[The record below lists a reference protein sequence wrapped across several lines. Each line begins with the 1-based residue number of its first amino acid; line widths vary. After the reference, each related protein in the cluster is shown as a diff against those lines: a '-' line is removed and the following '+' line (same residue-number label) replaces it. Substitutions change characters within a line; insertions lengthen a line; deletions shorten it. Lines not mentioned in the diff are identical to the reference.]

1 MYKGQYY
8 NHQVAKAIPVSVQ
21 VFSESLLLDYTRE
34 GMPPQKLQWLFS
46 EISIQVSDRNFI
58 RINYTGEQAGTLE
71 VNDPVFVKAF
81 LKNYKHTRGAGLQE
95 LALRGGYRVGVIA
108 LLILIGILL
117 SVHFFIL
124 PWVADKVVDQLPRSF
139 DKEIGI
145 AARNSMQEKI
155 DTAGSALLTK
165 FAAQMKWDTP
175 DSLVFTV
182 VPSGIENAYA
192 LPGGYV
198 MVYTGLLKK
207 LHTKE
212 ELAAL
217 LSHEVAHVTRRHS
230 VRKLC
235 RDMSTSLLVSVLI
248 SDVGGIAGALYSN
261 ASAVYSLTYSRKYE
275 EQADITGLETMR
287 RNQIDQ
293 QGMVKLMQELKKLD
307 HLMKVP
313 EFISTHPLTDNRIRY
328 VQQDIKA
335 HPASARNNEKMEELF
350 RQLHQRYHE

>member
-8 NHQVAKAIPVSVQ
+8 NHQVAKAIPVNVE
-21 VFSESLLLDYTRE
+21 VFSGSLLLDYTQE
-34 GMPPQKLQWLFS
+34 GMPPREMRWFFS
-46 EISIQVSDRNFI
+46 EISVQVSDRNFI
-58 RINYTGEQAGTLE
+58 RITYAGEEAGTLE
-71 VNDPVFVKAF
+71 VNDPVFVEEF
-81 LKNYKHTRGAGLQE
+81 LKNYKYTRGAGLHG
-95 LALRGGYRVGVIA
+95 LALRGGYKVGLIA

-117 SVHFFIL
+117 AGHFFIL
-124 PWVADKVVDQLPRSF
+124 PWCADKVVDQLPRSF

-145 AARNSMQEKI
+145 AARNGMQEKI
-155 DTAGSALLTK
+155 DTAGSELLTK
-165 FAAQMKWDTP
+165 FAAQMKWDAS

-182 VPSGIENAYA
+182 VPSSIENAYA

-198 MVYTGLLKK
+198 MIYTGLLKK
-207 LHTKE
+207 LRTKE

-235 RDMSTSLLVSVLI
+235 RDLSTSLLLSAMF
-248 SDVGGIAGALYSN
+248 SDAGGVVGTLYAN
-261 ASAVYSLTYSRKYE
+261 ATSIYSLTYSRQYE

-287 RNQIDQ
+287 RNQVDQ
-293 QGMVKLMQELKKLD
+293 QGMVQLMQELQKLD
-307 HLMKVP
+307 HQLKIP
-313 EFISTHPLTDNRIRY
+313 EFISTHPLTENRVRY

-335 HPASARNNEKMEELF
+335 HPASAKNNEKMEEIF

>member
-8 NHQVAKAIPVSVQ
+8 NHQVAKAIPVNVQ
-21 VFSESLLLDYTRE
+21 VFEASLLLDYTQE
-34 GMPPQKLQWLFS
+34 GMPPEQLRWFFS
-46 EISIQVSDRNFI
+46 EISVQVSDRNFI
-58 RINYTGEQAGTLE
+58 RITYTGEGGGTLE
-71 VNDPVFVKAF
+71 VNDPVFVKEF
-81 LKNYKHTRGAGLQE
+81 LKNYKHIRGAGLQD
-95 LALRGGYRVGVIA
+95 LALRGGYKVGLIA
-108 LLILIGILL
+108 LLALIGILL
-117 SVHFFIL
+117 ATHFFIL

-139 DKEIGI
+139 DKQIGI

-155 DTAGSALLTK
+155 DTAGSALLTQ
-165 FAAQMKWDTP
+165 FAAQMKWDTS
-175 DSLVFTV
+175 DSLVFTL
-182 VPSGIENAYA
+182 VPSDIENAYA

-248 SDVGGIAGALYSN
+248 SDVGGIAGTLYAN

-307 HLMKVP
+307 HQLKIP
-313 EFISTHPLTDNRIRY
+313 EFISTHPLTENRISY

-335 HPASARNNEKMEELF
+335 HPASTRNNEKMEEIF